1 MKKIPKKIAFA
12 ALILAAGLLSAC
24 KDGKQTQQ
32 GPPAAGPVEVNA
44 VAVAAQPTQ
53 LSIELPGRTNAYRVA
68 EVRPQVSGIVQKRL
82 FTEGSEVKAGE
93 LLYQIDPAT
102 YQATLASAEAN
113 LARAEAQE
121 YSSRLKSTR
130 YANLVKTKAVSE
142 QEQIDAEAAW
152 KQARAEVAAA
162 KAEVQRAKINLDF
175 TRVTAPI
182 SGRIGKSL
190 VSEGALV
197 TAQQAT
203 ALATIQQLDP
213 LYVDVSQS
221 SNELLELKRK
231 LSAKKAEENS
241 QLKTEVRVVLDDNSE
256 YGEVGMLKFSDASVD
271 QSTGTVTIRA
281 IIDNPLRG
289 LLPGMFVRARLT
301 PEQSQNVILV
311 PQASI
316 VRNNRGQAM
325 VMLVD
330 GESKVEA
337 RPVETGQNM
346 GDKIVITKGLNDGDQ
361 LIVAG
366 LQKIKPGVPVK
377 VAAEQAKVVT
387 AQPEPA
393 KQTATTEQKAT
404 EKVN

>member
-1 MKKIPKKIAFA
+1 MKKIPRKIAFA
-12 ALILAAGLLSAC
+12 ALILAAGLLSSC
-24 KDGKQTQQ
+24 KDGKQAQQ
-32 GPPAAGPVEVNA
+32 GPPAAGPMEVNA
-44 VAVAAQPTQ
+44 ITVSAQPTQ
-53 LSIELPGRTNAYRVA
+53 LTIELPGRTAAYRVA

-93 LLYQIDPAT
+93 LLYQIEPAT
-102 YQATLASAEAN
+102 YQAALASAEAN
-113 LARAEAQE
+113 LARSEAQE

-142 QEQIDAEAAW
+142 QEQIDAEASW
-152 KQARAEVAAA
+152 KQAQAEVAAA
-162 KAEVQRAKINLDF
+162 KAEVQRAKINLEF
-175 TRVTAPI
+175 TKVTAPI

-203 ALATIQQLDP
+203 ALASIQQLDP

-221 SNELLELKRK
+221 SNELLQLKRK
-231 LSAKKAEENS
+231 LSTKKAEENT

-256 YGEVGMLKFSDASVD
+256 YSEVGTLKFSEASVD

-281 IIDNPLRG
+281 IIGNPHHG

-301 PEQSQNVILV
+301 PEQPQNAILV

-325 VMLVD
+325 VMLVN
-330 GESKVEA
+330 GQSMVEA

-346 GDKIVITKGLNDGDQ
+346 GDKIMITKGLTDGEQ

-377 VAAEQAKVVT
+377 VAAEQQGIEKQA
-387 AQPEPA
+387 AQLEQPA
-393 KQTATTEQKAT
+393 AN
-404 EKVN
+404 KVN

>member
-1 MKKIPKKIAFA
+1 MKKIPKRIAFA
-12 ALILAAGLLSAC
+12 ALILAAGLLGAC
-24 KDGKQTQQ
+24 KDGKQAQK
-32 GPPAAGPVEVNA
+32 GPPAAGPMEVSA
-44 VAVAAQPTQ
+44 ITVAAQPTR
-53 LSIELPGRTNAYRVA
+53 LTIELPGRTAAYRVA

-102 YQATLASAEAN
+102 YQAALASAEAN

-152 KQARAEVAAA
+152 KQAQAEVAAA
-162 KAEVQRAKINLDF
+162 KAEVQRAKINLEF
-175 TRVTAPI
+175 TRITAPI
-182 SGRIGKSL
+182 AGRIGKSL

-203 ALATIQQLDP
+203 ALASIQQLDP

-221 SNELLELKRK
+221 SNELLQLKRK
-231 LSAKKAEENS
+231 LSTKKAEEDS

-256 YGEVGMLKFSDASVD
+256 YGEVGLLKFSDASVD

-281 IIDNPLRG
+281 IIGNPHQG

-301 PEQSQNVILV
+301 SEQPQNAILV

-325 VMLVD
+325 VMLVN
-330 GESKVEA
+330 GQSIVEA
-337 RPVETGQNM
+337 RPVETGQNL
-346 GDKIVITKGLNDGDQ
+346 GDKIMITKGLTDGEQ

-377 VAAEQAKVVT
+377 VAAEKSKVVT
-387 AQPEPA
+387 AQPGSE
-393 KQTATTEQKAT
+393 KQTVPAEQKAT

>member
-1 MKKIPKKIAFA
+1 MKNTPTKIAFA
-12 ALILAAGLLSAC
+12 ALILAAGLLGAC
-24 KDGKQTQQ
+24 KDGKKAQQ
-32 GPPAAGPVEVNA
+32 GPPPSGPMEVNA
-44 VAVAAQPTQ
+44 VTIASQQTQ
-53 LSIELPGRTNAYRVA
+53 LSIELPGRTAAYRVA

-102 YQATLASAEAN
+102 YQAALASAEAN

-162 KAEVQRAKINLDF
+162 KAEVQRARINLDF

-182 SGRIGKSL
+182 AGRIGKSL

-203 ALATIQQLDP
+203 ALASIQQLDP

-221 SNELLELKRK
+221 SNEVLQLKRK
-231 LSAKKAEENS
+231 LSAKKAEEDT

-256 YGEVGMLKFSDASVD
+256 YGEVGTLKFSDASVD

-281 IIDNPLRG
+281 IVGNPLRG

-301 PEQSQNVILV
+301 PEQAQTAILV

-325 VMLVD
+325 VMLVN
-330 GESKVEA
+330 EQSTVEA

-346 GDKIVITKGLNDGDQ
+346 GDKITITKGLTEGEQ

-366 LQKIKPGVPVK
+366 LQKIKPGMPVK
-377 VAAEQAKVVT
+377 VAGEQTKVAAT
-387 AQPEPA
+387 QAGSEKQAPA
-393 KQTATTEQKAT
+393 VQQAAN
-404 EKVN
+404 KVN

>member
-1 MKKIPKKIAFA
+1 MTNLKKFVSSSV
-12 ALILAAGLLSAC
+12 LILATGLVLTAC
-24 KDGKQTQQ
+24 NDAKKS
-32 GPPAAGPVEVNA
+32 GPQMAAPGPFEVNT
-44 VAVAAQPTQ
+44 VTITPQPLKPT
-53 LSIELPGRTNAYRVA
+53 IELPGRTAAYRIA

-102 YQATLASAEAN
+102 YQATFNSAQAA
-113 LARAEAQE
+113 LARSEAME
-121 YSSRLKSTR
+121 YSARLKAGR
-130 YANLVKTKAVSE
+130 YKNLVKTKAVSE
-142 QEQIDAEAAW
+142 QEQVDAEANW
-152 KQARAEVAAA
+152 KQAAAELAAA
-162 KAEVQRAKINLDF
+162 KAAMENARINLDY

-182 SGRIGKSL
+182 SGRIGKSM

-203 ALATIQQLDP
+203 ALAVIQQLDP

-221 SNELLELKRK
+221 SNELLQLKKK
-231 LSAKKAEENS
+231 LAAQKEPQAADG
-241 QLKTEVRVVLDDNSE
+241 KTEVKVVLDDDSIYSE
-256 YGEVGMLKFSDASVD
+256 TGSLEFSDVTVD

-281 IIDNPLRG
+281 VVDNPRQD

-301 PEQSQNVILV
+301 SAGPQEVVLV

-330 GESKVEA
+330 AKSMVEA
-337 RPVETGQNM
+337 RPVQTGQNL
-346 GDKIVITKGLNDGDQ
+346 GEQIVITKGLVAGDR

-366 LQKIKPGVPVK
+366 LQKVKPGVPVTIAAPQP
-377 VAAEQAKVVT
+377 AAETQAAPA
-387 AQPEPA
+387 AQTPA
-393 KQTATTEQKAT
+393 KKA
-404 EKVN
+404 E

>member
-1 MKKIPKKIAFA
+1 
-12 ALILAAGLLSAC
+12 
-24 KDGKQTQQ
+24 
-32 GPPAAGPVEVNA
+32 
-44 VAVAAQPTQ
+44 
-53 LSIELPGRTNAYRVA
+53 
-68 EVRPQVSGIVQKRL
+68 
-82 FTEGSEVKAGE
+82 
-93 LLYQIDPAT
+93 
-102 YQATLASAEAN
+102 
-113 LARAEAQE
+113 
-121 YSSRLKSTR
+121 
-130 YANLVKTKAVSE
+130 
-142 QEQIDAEAAW
+142 
-152 KQARAEVAAA
+152 VAAA
-162 KAEVQRAKINLDF
+162 RAEVQRARINLDF

-182 SGRIGKSL
+182 GGRIGKSQ

-197 TAQQAT
+197 TANQAT

-221 SNELLELKRK
+221 SNELLQLKRK
-231 LSAKKAEENS
+231 LSTKKAEENS

-256 YGEVGMLKFSDASVD
+256 YGEVGLLKFSDVSVD

-281 IIDNPLRG
+281 IIDNPHRG

-301 PEQSQNVILV
+301 SEQPQTVILV

-346 GDKIVITKGLNDGDQ
+346 GDKIMITRGLADGDR

-366 LQKIKPGVPVK
+366 LQKIRPGAPVK
-377 VAAEQAKVVT
+377 VATDQSKLAAS
-387 AQPEPA
+387 QPG
-393 KQTATTEQKAT
+393 TEQQPAADAKKAA
-404 EKVN
+404 N

>member
-1 MKKIPKKIAFA
+1 MKKISRKTVFA
-12 ALILAAGLLSAC
+12 ALILAAGLLGAC
-24 KDGKQTQQ
+24 KDGKQARQAP
-32 GPPAAGPVEVNA
+32 PPAGPMEVSA
-44 VAVAAQPTQ
+44 ITVAAEPTR
-53 LSIELPGRTNAYRVA
+53 LAIELPGRTAAYRVA

-82 FTEGSEVKAGE
+82 FVEGSEVKAGE

-102 YQATLASAEAN
+102 YQATLASAEAT

-121 YSSRLKSTR
+121 YSSRLKATR

-142 QEQIDAEAAW
+142 QEQIDADAAW
-152 KQARAEVAAA
+152 KQAQAEVAAA
-162 KAEVQRAKINLDF
+162 RAEVQRARINLDF

-182 SGRIGKSL
+182 GGRIGRSL

-221 SNELLELKRK
+221 SNELLQLKRK
-231 LSAKKAEENS
+231 LSTMKAEENS
-241 QLKTEVRVVLDDNSE
+241 QLRTEVHVILDDNTL

-281 IIDNPLRG
+281 IIDNPHHG

-301 PEQSQNVILV
+301 SEQPEAAIFV

-337 RPVETGQNM
+337 RPVETGQNA
-346 GDKIVITKGLNDGDQ
+346 GDRIMITRGLGGGEQ

-377 VAAEQAKVVT
+377 VAPAGQAKVAGT
-387 AQPEPA
+387 QPGAEKQAAQA
-393 KQTATTEQKAT
+393 QGKAA
-404 EKVN
+404 N